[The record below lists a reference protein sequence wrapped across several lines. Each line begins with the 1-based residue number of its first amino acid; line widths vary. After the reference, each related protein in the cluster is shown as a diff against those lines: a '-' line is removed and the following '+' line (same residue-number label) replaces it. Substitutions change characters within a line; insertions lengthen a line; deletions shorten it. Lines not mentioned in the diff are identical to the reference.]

1 MSKQNVQNDK
11 KEKTSIEKERTSKG
25 KEETSKEKER
35 TSKGREETSK
45 EKGRTSKGR
54 EETSKEREK
63 TSKGRKK
70 TSKEREKTSKEKE
83 KTSQEKSSQEESE
96 KDNDINEKDS
106 ESQKNKTQKEDRG
119 KSDDIPWEEQPGGN
133 IFVRF
138 LKAVIRTI
146 KYVIDPEYRYTVKLM
161 NKYAVERAFMQET
174 DGKDIVN
181 TVSSDEIVESKDLTP
196 EEALEVFM
204 KDNSKGFDFAFED
217 MRINIPLKSFLEYF
231 KENNISYNDP
241 ELYVKAAKDYGEKK
255 SECIHAYELFRKKHK
270 EGFLLED
277 PTNSKEPFPLSLKEL
292 EKSFAEFNLE
302 CKTVEGYEKF
312 ADLIISR
319 AKESIFAPEEP
330 EHNKEQDKD
339 KIVPFDP
346 ENRKEDFTNWDDEKE
361 L

>member
-1 MSKQNVQNDK
+1 MAKQNVQSDK

-25 KEETSKEKER
+25 KEETSKEKEI
-35 TSKGREETSK
+35 TSKGREE
-45 EKGRTSKGR
+45 G
-54 EETSKEREK
+54 EK

-70 TSKEREKTSKEKE
+70 TTKEREKTAKE

-96 KDNDINEKDS
+96 KESDVNEKDS

-270 EGFLLED
+270 KGYLLED
-277 PTNSKEPFPLSLKEL
+277 PTNSKEPITLSLKEI

-330 EHNKEQDKD
+330 EHDKEQDKD
-339 KIVPFDP
+339 KIIQFDP
-346 ENRKEDFTNWDDEKE
+346 ENRKEDFTNWDDENQ